1 MTKDPTKEIPTEPTL
16 EGKNHILYSP
26 AQHRKNM
33 NSTTVNYTAELAN
46 FAANATI
53 SAIPSS
59 FLALL
64 PIFILDTFSAML
76 AGLVQP
82 VYRSAVK
89 VVNITYGPGSTHA
102 AYTAIDGTV
111 SSLSGQ
117 MFLMGLAAADFEFE
131 HVINNAHPASAM
143 FPALLSVAAA
153 HHKTGTELFTAMA
166 VGYELATRI
175 GAASTAQVESV
186 RGFHNPG
193 LNGDLATA
201 AAVGRLMGWDADTIA
216 SAMGLAASSSGGLL
230 AFVNTGAMTKRL
242 HPARAGQLGAEAAF
256 LAHAGVVGPANILEN
271 PLGFLHAFSP
281 SPQPQLLTAGLGT
294 DWTGEQMILK
304 LAPVHARA
312 QGFVYAINSY
322 RASVNQT
329 WNAEDITNV
338 TIFAGPAVL
347 ASSNWIPRPNSLVSA
362 QYSVPFGIA
371 AALTV
376 DLRDPLNMNDALVSN
391 NTALSIAASMQKVQI
406 TDNAQDL
413 AGYMTFELNGQAINI
428 TADQYP
434 GLPGSPGYAQ
444 AAKNKFVSVVQGLG
458 VSAQGASVEKTIADV
473 ANMTDVALLLEEMVQ
488 VGSTAAANFVV

>member
-1 MTKDPTKEIPTEPTL
+1 
-16 EGKNHILYSP
+16 
-26 AQHRKNM
+26 M
-33 NSTTVNYTAELAN
+33 NTTTTNYTAVLAN
-46 FAANATI
+46 FASNATI
-53 SAIPSS
+53 SMIPSS

-76 AGLVQP
+76 AGSVQP
-82 VYRSAVK
+82 VYLSAVK
-89 VVNITYGPGSTHA
+89 AVNITYGTGSAHA
-102 AYTAIDGTV
+102 AYTALDGTV

-131 HVINNAHPASAM
+131 HVISNAHPASAM
-143 FPALLSVAAA
+143 FPALFCVAAA
-153 HHKTGTELFTAMA
+153 HHKTGPELLTAMA

-175 GAASTAQVESV
+175 GAASTTQVESI

-256 LAHAGVVGPANILEN
+256 LANAGVVGPANVLEN

-281 SPQPQLLTAGLGT
+281 SPQPGLLTAGLGT
-294 DWTGEQMILK
+294 NWTGEQMILK

-312 QGFVYAINSY
+312 QGFVYAINAY
-322 RASVNQT
+322 RASTNQT
-329 WNAEDITNV
+329 WNPEDIKNV
-338 TIFAGPAVL
+338 TVYAGPAVL

-371 AALTV
+371 AGLTV

-391 NTALSIAASMQKVQI
+391 TTALSIAETMQQVQI
-406 TDNAQDL
+406 TDNTQDL
-413 AGYMTFELNGQAINI
+413 AGYMTFQMSGQDINI
-428 TADQYP
+428 TADKYP
-434 GLPGSPGYAQ
+434 GIPGDPSYVQ
-444 AAKNKFVSVVQGLG
+444 AAKNKFASVTQALS
-458 VSAQGASVEKTIADV
+458 VSAQGAAVGSRIADV
-473 ANMTDVALLLEEMVQ
+473 LNVTDVAVLLEEMVQ
-488 VGSTAAANFVV
+488 VGSAAAANFVV